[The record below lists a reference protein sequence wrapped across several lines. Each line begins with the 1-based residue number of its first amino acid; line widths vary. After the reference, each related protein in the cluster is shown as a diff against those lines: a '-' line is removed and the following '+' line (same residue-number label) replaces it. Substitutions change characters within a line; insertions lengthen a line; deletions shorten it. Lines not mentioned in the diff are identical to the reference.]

1 VSGTAGRLT
10 VRRAT
15 LGQPVLERVV
25 AALAA
30 RADLPLDRLSDAQLV
45 AASLAAGA
53 ARHATDGELS
63 VGLDADGD
71 GVVLAVGHL
80 PSGAGERVVA
90 DSRLPGV
97 GSVVERLVDRWHVE
111 GDGDGETLLLTIGAG
126 GTSAP

>member
-1 VSGTAGRLT
+1 MSGSAGRLT

-30 RADLPLDRLSDAQLV
+30 RADLPLDRLADAQIV

-53 ARHATDGELS
+53 ARHAADGALS
-63 VGLDADGD
+63 LGLGANGD
-71 GVVLAVGHL
+71 GVELALGPL
-80 PSGAGERVVA
+80 PAGAGERVVA

-97 GSVVERLVDRWHVE
+97 GSVVDRLVDRWWVE
-111 GDGDGETLLLTIGAG
+111 GEGGDETLLLTIGAG
-126 GTSAP
+126 GNSGS